1 MSREFGG
8 SGWAFRNADVRGL
21 RQRGQM
27 GRAEE
32 EADERGGRWREGG
45 MSNGA
50 FGIGEGGH
58 EESEEFEELLCARR
72 RSCIGTDEE
81 VGKVLVEDR
90 VRMSELW
97 TVDVSLEPRGR
108 RHLVR
113 ERGSSFSESDR
124 DPVGTMNADWDEAG
138 GVGDALNFDVG
149 SVNLDFFRG
158 EGLSCLASRA

>member
-1 MSREFGG
+1 M
-8 SGWAFRNADVRGL
+8 DVRGL
-21 RQRGQM
+21 RQRGQV

-32 EADERGGRWREGG
+32 EEDERGGRWRDEGILLR
-45 MSNGA
+45 A
-50 FGIGEGGH
+50 FRIGEGGQ
-58 EESEEFEELLCARR
+58 EESEEFEELLWARL

-90 VRMSELW
+90 VRVSELW
-97 TVDVSLEPRGR
+97 TVDVSLEPLGR

-113 ERGSSFSESDR
+113 ERGSSFSESER
-124 DPVGTMNADWDEAG
+124 DPVGTINADCDEAG

-158 EGLSCLASRA
+158 EGLSCLTSRA